1 MNHKFV
7 AVRAYSKP
15 WEADI
20 ARAALE
26 AAEIPVIMKDDNT
39 VSMNWFYS
47 NAIGGVRLEVPE
59 EFAEQAVKLL
69 SATAGSSDNVRG

>member
-7 AVRAYSKP
+7 AVGAYSKP

-20 ARAALE
+20 ARATLE

-69 SATAGSSDNVRG
+69 STIAESTDNLRD